1 MSEAWRCFVGVAP
14 DEELRDH
21 LAEAVAAWRDRADL
35 AALHWL
41 DPASWHLTLAFIG
54 DVDPADVQPLVERIA
69 DAAALHESLRLGTGG
84 LGAFPSAA
92 RARVAWYGVEDPE
105 LRLARL
111 AADAA
116 RSAGVETDG
125 PFSGHITLGRARG
138 RPLDLRAFVTEAAPR
153 GTLSVSGIE
162 LVRSRPGGGP
172 ANYETLVTIPLGGGS
187 GGRR

>member
-1 MSEAWRCFVGVAP
+1 VSEAWRCFVGVALDP
-14 DEELRDH
+14 ELRDH
-21 LAEAVAAWRDRADL
+21 LTDAVARWRDRADL

-54 DVDPADVQPLVERIA
+54 EVDPADVQPLAERIA
-69 DAAALHESLRLGTGG
+69 DASAAHEPFRLGTGG

-111 AADAA
+111 AAEVAYA
-116 RSAGVETDG
+116 AGVEADG
-125 PFSGHITLGRARG
+125 PFTGHVTLGRARG
-138 RPLDLRAFVTEAAPR
+138 RTLDLRAFVTEAAPR
-153 GTLSVSGIE
+153 GTLSVSGVE
-162 LVRSRPGGGP
+162 LIRSRPGGGP
-172 ANYETLVTIPLGGGS
+172 ANYETLVTIPLGGGL